1 MLPVEILEMILLS
14 VVAQLKRA
22 DPDPKPS
29 YRTYDLQ
36 GLQLRRYAKL
46 LQLQTV
52 CRQFKL
58 ALDGLKRRRALRPYF
73 DHCLMMAIFFRF
85 EDPERTVCQRLD
97 TAMVERIF
105 KGASDAIGQKPK
117 DLVKI
122 CRDHNGGIY
131 EYQQPPSVIRFLI
144 RHGDYCDS
152 QDNLNALVKTLIAD
166 PHCAR
171 LRIIRDVVYPE
182 ALLMG
187 ANAHKS
193 EIEQFL
199 FQYDGTSLDQW
210 DPRQALDQLWR
221 ETDDDQVR
229 DRLYEISGLVKNM
242 ISRALKF
249 ACENTS
255 IDRQGAGGIVKLMIE
270 ENLDLPKN
278 AIALLCGT
286 GLPFYPDSSLAEL
299 VAVAR
304 PGMGL
309 PASHRP
315 KIIENLV
322 TNGCLETAIVLV
334 KRMNQA
340 TTYKKLWR
348 EVLGHANRD
357 ELAERLRAAGIPC
370 TSTETVPKLH
380 ESKPGYHAAL
390 VTMARI
396 VGLKNLDVC
405 HDTRDLVRTHLSQAE
420 SPSSKNPLLPH
431 TVKRSLDGA
440 TREGTKRLRTEATQS
455 EVEDSNAKI
464 RRALAGCKQVVD
476 KYGMKTQSGYEMSNA
491 GAALQEL
498 SGIFHEIN
506 TNLPRVDLAKELVQS
521 AMMRVLKRTVKK
533 ALDDLIMDQATGL
546 KRQGFPEEVMDL
558 EGLWNDSIH
567 SVAKKSNLRA

>member
-22 DPDPKPS
+22 DPQPAAS
-29 YRTYDLQ
+29 YYPRRF
-36 GLQLRRYAKL
+36 QLRRYAKL

-52 CRQFKL
+52 CRHFRL
-58 ALDGLKRRRALRPYF
+58 ALEGLKRRTALRPYF
-73 DHCLMMAIFFRF
+73 DHALMMGIFDEFQHS
-85 EDPERTVCQRLD
+85 QRREN

-105 KGASDAIGQKPK
+105 MGASDAIGQNLK
-117 DLVKI
+117 DLIKI
-122 CRDHNGGIY
+122 CRRRSGTIKRGPLLGNRIDLYGPPAIRELEGIY
-131 EYQQPPSVIRFLI
+131 EYQQPPSVIHFLMK
-144 RHGDYCDS
+144 HGDYCDS

-286 GLPFYPDSSLAEL
+286 GLPFYPDRSLAEL

-309 PASHRP
+309 PASNRSQ
-315 KIIENLV
+315 IIENLV

-405 HDTRDLVRTHLSQAE
+405 HDTMDLVRTHLSQAE

-440 TREGTKRLRTEATQS
+440 TREGTKRLRSQE
-455 EVEDSNAKI
+455 
-464 RRALAGCKQVVD
+464 KQ
-476 KYGMKTQSGYEMSNA
+476 
-491 GAALQEL
+491 
-498 SGIFHEIN
+498 
-506 TNLPRVDLAKELVQS
+506 P
-521 AMMRVLKRTVKK
+521 
-533 ALDDLIMDQATGL
+533 
-546 KRQGFPEEVMDL
+546 
-558 EGLWNDSIH
+558 
-567 SVAKKSNLRA
+567 